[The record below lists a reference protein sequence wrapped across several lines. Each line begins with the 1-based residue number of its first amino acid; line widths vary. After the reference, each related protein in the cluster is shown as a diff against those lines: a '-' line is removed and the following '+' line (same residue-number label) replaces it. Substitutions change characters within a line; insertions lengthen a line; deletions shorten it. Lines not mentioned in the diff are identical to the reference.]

1 MCSFK
6 LPRGANMTTL
16 KTTETGR
23 SYTLSLSKG
32 RLPDIPQR
40 DPDEVTSRDQLHKTG
55 GEHYVALHLG
65 DPDTTLVTGDRYI
78 VQGPVPTTRDAIFTC
93 AALSCRRYPD
103 LLIAF
108 DVDPVAYDERNG
120 YVISEQGKPPDFV
133 LEVASASTGAMDVGP
148 KRDDYAALGI
158 PEYWQFDKTGEHHGA
173 RLAGDRLVDGE
184 YVPIPIERL
193 SDDTLQ
199 GYSEV
204 LNLNI
209 RWHDGQLEW
218 YDPKTNRHIPTFE
231 DAIAR
236 AEDER
241 AARIQA
247 ETRAAAERTR
257 AANEREARIQ
267 ADARAETAEA
277 RVRQLEAQLRQSQ
290 K

>member
-16 KTTETGR
+16 KTTET
-23 SYTLSLSKG
+23 TLAG
-32 RLPDIPQR
+32 FTENFRLPDIPQR

-78 VQGPVPTTRDAIFTC
+78 VQGPVPTTRDAI
-93 AALSCRRYPD
+93 RRYPD

-108 DVDPVAYDERNG
+108 DVDPVAYETSNG

-173 RLAGDRLVDGE
+173 RLAGDRLVDGA
-184 YVPIPIERL
+184 YVPIPIKQL

-199 GYSEV
+199 GYSTV
-204 LNLNI
+204 LDLNI

-231 DAIAR
+231 DERNAR
-236 AEDER
+236 L
-241 AARIQA
+241 QA
-247 ETRAAAERTR
+247 ET
-257 AANEREARIQ
+257 
-267 ADARAETAEA
+267 RAETAEA
-277 RVRQLEAQLRQSQ
+277 RARELEAELRRLRGS
-290 K
+290 

>member
-1 MCSFK
+1 
-6 LPRGANMTTL
+6 MTTL
-16 KTTETGR
+16 KTTET
-23 SYTLSLSKG
+23 TLAG
-32 RLPDIPQR
+32 ITENFRLPDIPQR
-40 DPDEVTSRDQLHKTG
+40 DPDEVTSHDQLTSTG
-55 GEHYVALHLG
+55 HAHHVAQYLG
-65 DPDTTLVTGDRYI
+65 DLDTTLVTADRYI
-78 VQGPVPTTRDAIFTC
+78 VQGPVPTSRDAI
-93 AALSCRRYPD
+93 RRYPD

-108 DVDPVAYDERNG
+108 DVDPVAYETSNG

-173 RLAGDRLVDGE
+173 RLAGDRLVDGV

-199 GYSEV
+199 GYSTV
-204 LNLNI
+204 LDLNI

-247 ETRAAAERTR
+247 DARAAAERTR

>member
-1 MCSFK
+1 
-6 LPRGANMTTL
+6 MTTL
-16 KTTETGR
+16 KTTET
-23 SYTLSLSKG
+23 TLAG
-32 RLPDIPQR
+32 FTENFRLPDIPQR

-78 VQGPVPTTRDAIFTC
+78 VQGPVPTTRDAI
-93 AALSCRRYPD
+93 RRYPD

-108 DVDPVAYDERNG
+108 DVDPDAYVERNG

-133 LEVASASTGAMDVGP
+133 LEVASASTGAIDVGP

-184 YVPIPIERL
+184 YVPIPIEQL

>member
-16 KTTETGR
+16 KTTET
-23 SYTLSLSKG
+23 TLAG
-32 RLPDIPQR
+32 FTENFRLPDIPQR
-40 DPDEVTSRDQLHKTG
+40 DPDEVTSHDQLTSTG
-55 GEHYVALHLG
+55 HAHHVAQYLG
-65 DPDTTLVTGDRYI
+65 DLDTTLVTADRYI

-108 DVDPVAYDERNG
+108 DVDPDAYVERNG

-173 RLAGDRLVDGE
+173 RLAGDRLVDGA
-184 YVPIPIERL
+184 YVPIPIEQL

-199 GYSEV
+199 GYSAV
-204 LNLNI
+204 LDLNI

-231 DAIAR
+231 DERNAR
-236 AEDER
+236 L
-241 AARIQA
+241 QA
-247 ETRAAAERTR
+247 ET
-257 AANEREARIQ
+257 
-267 ADARAETAEA
+267 RAETAEA
-277 RVRQLEAQLRQSQ
+277 RARELEAELRRLRGS
-290 K
+290 

>member
-1 MCSFK
+1 MTK
-6 LPRGANMTTL
+6 ANTTQPL
-16 KTTETGR
+16 GR
-23 SYTLSLSKG
+23 LQ
-32 RLPDIPQR
+32 LPDIPQR
-40 DPDEVTSRDQLHKTG
+40 ESDEATSRDQLSSTG
-55 GEHYVALHLG
+55 NAHHVAQYLG
-65 DPDTTLVTGDRYI
+65 NPDTTLVTGDRYI
-78 VQGPVPTTRDAIFTC
+78 VQGPLPMAKNAIRK
-93 AALSCRRYPD
+93 SRYPD

-108 DVDPVAYDERNG
+108 DVDPVAYEMRNG

-236 AEDER
+236 AET
-241 AARIQA
+241 A
-247 ETRAAAERTR
+247 ETRAAAERQ
-257 AANEREARIQ
+257 ARLQ
-267 ADARAETAEA
+267 AEA
-277 RVRQLEAQLRQSQ
+277 RTRELEAELRRLRGS
-290 K
+290 

>member
-1 MCSFK
+1 
-6 LPRGANMTTL
+6 MTTL
-16 KTTETGR
+16 KTTET
-23 SYTLSLSKG
+23 TLAG
-32 RLPDIPQR
+32 FTEDFRLPDIPQR

-55 GEHYVALHLG
+55 HEHHVVIHLG

-78 VQGPVPTTRDAIFTC
+78 VQGPVPTTRDAI
-93 AALSCRRYPD
+93 RRYPD
-103 LLIAF
+103 MLIAF
-108 DVDPVAYDERNG
+108 DVDPVAYEMRNG

-199 GYSEV
+199 GYSAV

-236 AEDER
+236 AET
-241 AARIQA
+241 A
-247 ETRAAAERTR
+247 ETRAAAERQ
-257 AANEREARIQ
+257 ARLQ
-267 ADARAETAEA
+267 AEA
-277 RVRQLEAQLRQSQ
+277 RARELEAELRRLRGS
-290 K
+290 